1 MEIAAQVIPNYR
13 LRYPNSSHPLYES
26 PSNAAFPSGG
36 TDIALLMRHLSSPA
50 CHAAPRIAHSDLTI
64 VGNSAGACHVATY
77 LYRDAIPHFE
87 DALAPLVTDPSN
99 EPGKE
104 ELTPTRAMLIG
115 MPAHFRLAGP
125 ERAAVTFGYH
135 CPELYGTPGAKDE
148 EMRRVVEERCPIGL
162 RRVSK
167 DRTKVGIMLA
177 ELDPE
182 PEIAG
187 PVRHTYYPSPHFR

>member
-1 MEIAAQVIPNYR
+1 METAAQIIPNYR
-13 LRYPNSSHPLYES
+13 LRYPNPSHPLYES

-50 CHAAPRIAHSDLTI
+50 CHASARISHEDLTI

-77 LYRDAIPHFE
+77 LYRDAIPQFE

-99 EPGKE
+99 KPGKE
-104 ELTPTRAMLIG
+104 GLTPTRAMLIG

-187 PVRHTYYPSPHFR
+187 PVRFTSYPSPHFR